1 MQPDLHADPQPD
13 PPSAPRTVFRSRVRA
28 VLARF
33 ALQEDLNFLLTN
45 RIPRRLV
52 TQFMGR
58 FSKIDH
64 PLVRDL
70 SIGMWRLFADPN
82 LDEAAKPRFSSLHDC
97 FIRELKSGA
106 RTIDADPAVLASPC
120 DAIVG
125 ACGRIEG
132 TEVIQ
137 AKGFPYTLADLLHD
151 PALVDLYRDGRYVT
165 LRLTS
170 SMYHRFHAPADL
182 EVEQVTYISGDTWN
196 TNPITVARVE
206 RLFCKNERAVLRTR
220 LLASGHAITLVPVA
234 SILVASIRLHFL
246 DVLLHLAYGGPNVFP
261 CSARFRKGQE
271 MGWFELGSTIVVF
284 APAGFSLCQGVAPG
298 TVINMGQPLLRLP

>member
-1 MQPDLHADPQPD
+1 MNI
-13 PPSAPRTVFRSRVRA
+13 RS
-28 VLARF
+28 LIARF

-45 RIPRRLV
+45 RIPRQLA

-58 FSKIDH
+58 FSKIRQ

-70 SIGMWRLFADPN
+70 SIATWRLFADPQ
-82 LDEAAKPRFSSLHDC
+82 LDEAAKTEFTSLHDC
-97 FIRELKSGA
+97 FIRALKPGA
-106 RTIDADPAVLASPC
+106 RPIDPDPAVMVSPC

-125 ACGRIEG
+125 ACGPIAG

-137 AKGFPYTLADLLHD
+137 AKGFPYAIQDLLVD
-151 PALVDLYRDGRYVT
+151 PELVQLYRDGQYVT

-170 SMYHRFHAPADL
+170 SMYHRFHAPHDAR
-182 EVEQVTYISGDTWN
+182 VERVTYISGDTWN
-196 TNPITVARVE
+196 TNPIALKRVE

-220 LLASGHAITLVPVA
+220 LTATGHRITLVPVA

-246 DVLLHLAYGGPNVFP
+246 NVLLHLRHRGPNVIE
-261 CSARFRKGQE
+261 CDTTVHKGEE

-284 APAGFSLCQGVAPG
+284 APKGFSLCDGIADGQ
-298 TVINMGQPLLRLP
+298 VIRLGQPLLRLP